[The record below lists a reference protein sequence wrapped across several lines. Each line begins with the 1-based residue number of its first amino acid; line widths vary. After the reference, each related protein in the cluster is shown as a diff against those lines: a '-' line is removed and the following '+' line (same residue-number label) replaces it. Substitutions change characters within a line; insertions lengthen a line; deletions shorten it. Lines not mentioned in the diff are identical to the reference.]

1 MDRHKTTR
9 RNIGDMLQAWGNE
22 RFRSLENWVVLRQ
35 SLNCLSLVFF
45 WCFEEEKVILAS
57 DEVVGEESMRLCKP
71 FVC

>member
-1 MDRHKTTR
+1 MDQHKTTR

-22 RFRSLENWVVLRQ
+22 RFRSLEHWVVLRQ
-35 SLNCLSLVFF
+35 SVNCLSLVFF